1 MNQDIEIKGRQR
13 PCFVT
18 EERKTRNVQHKA
30 LFHCWYEMNDI
41 IPPSPMIG
49 GMPGGTIKRI
59 YAIVE
64 FEDGSIHECMPEHIT
79 FVDGRVKEVFDAI
92 KEDDVK

>member
-1 MNQDIEIKGRQR
+1 MLRDRR
-13 PCFVT
+13 
-18 EERKTRNVQHKA
+18 EENEKRAAQ
-30 LFHCWYEMNDI
+30 
-41 IPPSPMIG
+41 SPMIG

-79 FVDGRVKEVFDAI
+79 FADGRVKEVFDAI
-92 KEDDVK
+92 KEADAE